1 MYINYL
7 WYEFMINFSFKSLFF
22 IFFIGFYSLSFADNI
37 EDVSKF
43 NIENEVAGLSNPDS
57 KSLLEDTNFN
67 MNIDFYEF
75 TDLGNQN
82 KDVIHYRSSG
92 CSVGCSTGCS
102 TGCSVG
108 CSAGCSSGCSSGCRG
123 W

>member
-1 MYINYL
+1 
-7 WYEFMINFSFKSLFF
+7 MINFSFKSLFF

-82 KDVIHYRSSG
+82 KDVIHGRSSG
-92 CSVGCSTGCS
+92 CSIGCSSGCS

-108 CSAGCSSGCSSGCRG
+108 CSVGCSSGCSSGCRG